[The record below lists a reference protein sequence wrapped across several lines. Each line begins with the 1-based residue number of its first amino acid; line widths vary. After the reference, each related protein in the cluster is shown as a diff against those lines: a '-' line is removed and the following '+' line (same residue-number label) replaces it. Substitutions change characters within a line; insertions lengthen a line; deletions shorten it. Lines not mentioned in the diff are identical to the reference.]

1 MHGLLKKRNLLDIL
15 IFVYDALII
24 IISNDLKYYY
34 LSGDSWLTIYKS
46 PHKILELTPRFG

>member
-24 IISNDLKYYY
+24 IISNDLKY
-34 LSGDSWLTIYKS
+34 
-46 PHKILELTPRFG
+46 